1 MAGVGA
7 ESSGDGVFGD
17 YGVYELSIV
26 TESGRGLCDNLHGY
40 TRLFCFVSFRFEEGG
55 SIFCSNF
62 NDEVPIN
69 P

>member
-40 TRLFCFVSFRFEEGG
+40 TRLFCFVSFRFVSKREDRYFVR
-55 SIFCSNF
+55 ILTTRCR
-62 NDEVPIN
+62 
-69 P
+69 